1 MRTVEKPPPTPKRR
15 PPKREARR
23 MLSTRGGT
31 TAIAALSALLAA
43 GLLLVFLNQ
52 YRESVDVADD
62 VETVLVA
69 KSLIEEGSPG
79 DVVAEHTLFQTTTVR
94 KDDLKD
100 GAISDPSSL
109 KGKIATTDIFPGEQ
123 LVAEEFVG
131 ATPGIQNRL
140 RGFNRAI
147 AVPLDEAHG
156 MIGNVKSGD
165 HVDVLAGIGLQQG
178 ASNNTRATLRV
189 IVRDALVLKAPD
201 KPAAGAGGAGAT
213 KPVVLR
219 VTDRKASEIAFAAD
233 VGKVWIVL
241 RPKVGARE
249 SKSAPVTDLPSLI
262 LGSAAKAI
270 EEAGESTDDA
280 DLGFEEEPI
289 P

>member
-1 MRTVEKPPPTPKRR
+1 MKTVLKPGTPKRR
-15 PPKREARR
+15 TPRRDARKV
-23 MLSTRGGT
+23 LSTRGGT
-31 TAIAALSALLAA
+31 TAMAAISALLAA

-79 DVVAEHTLFQTTTVR
+79 DVVAEHTLFQTTTVK

-109 KGKIATTDIFPGEQ
+109 KGKIATADIFPGEQ
-123 LVAEEFVG
+123 LVAKEFVP
-131 ATPGIQNRL
+131 ATPGILNRL
-140 RGFNRAI
+140 RGFDRAI

-156 MIGNVKSGD
+156 MIGNIKSGD

-178 ASNNTRATLRV
+178 ASENKRATLRV
-189 IVRDALVLKAPD
+189 IMHDALVLKAPD
-201 KPAAGAGGAGAT
+201 KPAAGAGGGAATT

-219 VTDRKASEIAFAAD
+219 VPDRKASEIAFAAD
-233 VGKVWIVL
+233 IGKVWIVA
-241 RPKVGARE
+241 RPKVGAME
-249 SKSAPVTDLPSLI
+249 SRVPTVDVQSLAVG
-262 LGSAAKAI
+262 LGAKALQ
-270 EEAGESTDDA
+270 EADEYLDDI
-280 DLGFEEEPI
+280 DKENP
-289 P
+289 